1 MYISRIFIK
10 CVNYTVYSEGEIL
23 DTTRFVNKTFKW
35 YKNVKGAND
44 SEIFWTFGPWLN
56 GYQSIELPMYWLK
69 TQYLKSNY
77 RTIARDLI
85 RGNTV
90 EAESYQ
96 SVTIYFSDI
105 VGFTSISAISTP
117 MQVSISQSL
126 DLLQWN
132 SFFWHFNKKCSKLIK
147 SYYKIKVDLLFW
159 RW

>member
-1 MYISRIFIK
+1 MI
-10 CVNYTVYSEGEIL
+10 
-23 DTTRFVNKTFKW
+23 
-35 YKNVKGAND
+35 
-44 SEIFWTFGPWLN
+44 TFGPGLN

-69 TQYLKSNY
+69 TQYLKSYY

-126 DLLQWN
+126 DLLQ
-132 SFFWHFNKKCSKLIK
+132 
-147 SYYKIKVDLLFW
+147 
-159 RW
+159 